1 MDILLNK
8 DSVKRV
14 KASLDE
20 FDKSIKILVLDQTAR
35 TANDAAKALSCEV
48 GAIVKSLLI
57 KTDNTFILCL
67 VSGDKRCS
75 LNKLKKLTGK
85 KDVCM
90 ANAEDVKKKTGF
102 TIGGVSPIGLTNNL
116 DIMIDNK
123 LNRFQDIFAAAGHPN
138 VVFKIDFKNLKE
150 ITKGTIFDISE

>member
-14 KASLDE
+14 KASLNE
-20 FDKSIKILVLDQTAR
+20 FDKSIKIQVLDQTAR

-90 ANAEDVKKKTGF
+90 ANAESVKEHTGF
-102 TIGGVSPIGLTNNL
+102 TIGGVSPVGLINSIE
-116 DIMIDNK
+116 IMIDIE
-123 LNRFQDIFAAAGHPN
+123 LSRFQDIYAAAGHPN
-138 VVFKIDFKNLKE
+138 TIFRINLENLIK
-150 ITKGTIFDISE
+150 ITKGTVMEISE